1 MNLLGWLCNGAAI
14 TAQLTTLLAKV
25 TAMSSQL
32 DSLTANVT
40 ALVAAAEAQSTL
52 LTTVKAD
59 LDAAIAAGN
68 DGAQLQAL
76 SDKLA
81 AEVTAV
87 NAAIAANTPAPA
99 PAPSDPAAP
108 SAS

>member
-1 MNLLGWLCNGAAI
+1 MNLFGWLCNGAAI

-25 TAMSSQL
+25 TAMSAQL
-32 DSLTANVT
+32 DALTANVT
-40 ALVAAAEAQSTL
+40 TLTSAVDGLITLATSTK
-52 LTTVKAD
+52 TA

-76 SDKLA
+76 SDNLA
-81 AEVTAV
+81 AEIAKV
-87 NAAIAANTPAPA
+87 NATVAAIT
-99 PAPSDPAAP
+99 PAAP